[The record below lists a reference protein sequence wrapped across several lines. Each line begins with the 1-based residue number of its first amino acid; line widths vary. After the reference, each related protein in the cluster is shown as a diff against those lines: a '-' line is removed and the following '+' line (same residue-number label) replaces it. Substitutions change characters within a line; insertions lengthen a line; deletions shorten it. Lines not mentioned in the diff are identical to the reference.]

1 MIVAW
6 HAQTTMHTDLVLTP
20 LRMALWSREH
30 QVMWPGLP
38 GERGPGH
45 VIWVLWGLDPSTTDC
60 QGCAHTGHQQYCGKC
75 GIDPDISS
83 GVGKVIPW
91 STRLLGRVGGFLLRG
106 VLTIGAE
113 LMRPLSSSTLSKD
126 ITLLGLDRKR
136 HQQLTRV
143 RTGIDDLAINQIL
156 HTHNLRTSE
165 RVSLGTRLISER
177 HILRS
182 NLHRLRRL
190 TRITRIRVLTIG
202 AELMRPLSSSTLSKD
217 ITLHSL
223 GRDRHQPLTR
233 VRTGI
238 DDLAINQILHTL
250 NLRNSERV
258 ILGTPHISARHIL
271 GSNLHRLRR
280 LTRFTRLQ
288 ASQILK
294 PGHGELFTLFSHIV
308 LHHVVRDRSI
318 LGSNQNVL
326 QRHITFTKIGKVRTL
341 PTKISGVLNVQQF

>member
-1 MIVAW
+1 
-6 HAQTTMHTDLVLTP
+6 
-20 LRMALWSREH
+20 
-30 QVMWPGLP
+30 MWPGLP

-83 GVGKVIPW
+83 GVGEVIPW
-91 STRLLGRVGGFLLRG
+91 STRLLGRVDRFLLSE
-106 VLTIGAE
+106 VLTISAE
-113 LMRPLSSSTLSKD
+113 LMRLHTSSTLNTDK
-126 ITLLGLDRKR
+126 TLLGLGRDR
-136 HQQLTRV
+136 HQPLTRV
-143 RTGIDDLAINQIL
+143 RTGIDDLAINQLL
-156 HTHNLRTSE
+156 HTLNLRNSE
-165 RVSLGTRLISER
+165 RVILGTRLISER
-177 HILRS
+177 HILGS

-250 NLRNSERV
+250 N
-258 ILGTPHISARHIL
+258 
-271 GSNLHRLRR
+271 
-280 LTRFTRLQ
+280 
-288 ASQILK
+288 
-294 PGHGELFTLFSHIV
+294 
-308 LHHVVRDRSI
+308 
-318 LGSNQNVL
+318 
-326 QRHITFTKIGKVRTL
+326 
-341 PTKISGVLNVQQF
+341 